1 MKIVDISKTF
11 IIPTVDLSHDVQFC
25 YGMPS
30 SQQINS
36 VVERKSILIVL
47 VDDRSLYIVK
57 HAICTRAVNHSRPFD
72 VMSRIAVWGI
82 PVTGLPVRER
92 NLVFQSTQKHIEA
105 TLKNTTVNP
114 A

>member
-11 IIPTVDLSHDVQFC
+11 IIPTADLFPDVDFC

-30 SQQINS
+30 MQQINS
-36 VVERKSILIVL
+36 VVERESVLIVL
-47 VDDRSLYIVK
+47 VDGRSLHIVK
-57 HAICTRAVNHSRPFD
+57 HAICTRAINHSRSFD

-82 PVTGLPVRER
+82 PVTGLPLRER